1 MDPLW
6 RLCFH
11 PGLSVCLFVCQQD
24 DTETTKLDFNR
35 TWMLAKNRPHS
46 LFVHF
51 SLNNAWN
58 LMKKKKSGMFRC
70 IYEWALYTSK
80 TVLNCVDSIS
90 LQFVQSW
97 TYYPLLLKIRLQ
109 IYFEGE
115 ICKIQSEIWS
125 KTSMFG
131 AAVNHL
137 CTVTPCGQTG
147 ILQSLDA
154 VFSSSLVSTGRQ
166 LRLNICKTIFA

>member
-70 IYEWALYTSK
+70 IYE
-80 TVLNCVDSIS
+80 
-90 LQFVQSW
+90 
-97 TYYPLLLKIRLQ
+97 
-109 IYFEGE
+109 
-115 ICKIQSEIWS
+115 
-125 KTSMFG
+125 
-131 AAVNHL
+131 
-137 CTVTPCGQTG
+137 
-147 ILQSLDA
+147 
-154 VFSSSLVSTGRQ
+154 
-166 LRLNICKTIFA
+166 